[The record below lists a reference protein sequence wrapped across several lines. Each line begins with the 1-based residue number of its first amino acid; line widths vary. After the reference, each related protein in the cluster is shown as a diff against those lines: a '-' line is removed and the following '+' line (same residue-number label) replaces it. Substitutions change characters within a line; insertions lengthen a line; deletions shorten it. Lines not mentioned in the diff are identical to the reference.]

1 MNVPNAL
8 GASITRYGRIAALF
22 AVFGVLPGGCV
33 YDSSNR
39 CGPHQVMYGDSL
51 RCVCDSTSAYSAT
64 GCTPCGEHEVPGPAG
79 CACEPGYA
87 KPAAGA
93 ACSEVPMG
101 LGSPC
106 STSEPCADPTFAVCA
121 PGADGS
127 GYCTNACAAAEDCSG
142 GYACNTSAAE
152 SFCQRPPTGTGVSCT
167 SDADC
172 AGTES
177 TYCDSFVTHACLVQG
192 CTVSPNDCFSGTECC
207 DLSAFGVPQPICV
220 AQGGC
225 PK

>member
-1 MNVPNAL
+1 
-8 GASITRYGRIAALF
+8 
-22 AVFGVLPGGCV
+22 
-33 YDSSNR
+33 
-39 CGPHQVMYGDSL
+39 
-51 RCVCDSTSAYSAT
+51 
-64 GCTPCGEHEVPGPAG
+64 
-79 CACEPGYA
+79 
-87 KPAAGA
+87 
-93 ACSEVPMG
+93 MG

-106 STSEPCADPTFAVCA
+106 STSEPCADPTFGVCA

-152 SFCQRPPTGTGVSCT
+152 SFCERPPSGTGKACT

-172 AGTES
+172 TGTES
-177 TYCDSFVTHACLVQG
+177 TYCDLFVTHACLVQG
-192 CTVSPNDCFSGTECC
+192 CTVSPNNCFSGTECC

-220 AQGGC
+220 AEGGC